1 LRGNAPS
8 KKNPDET
15 QARKEREDSN
25 RAWETQ
31 SPDSQATPNIA
42 KIDTNP
48 LTFPPV
54 ADLFRRFA
62 LKGWETTKPQQPK
75 PPLQTSR

>member
-1 LRGNAPS
+1 MKRKA
-8 KKNPDET
+8 K
-15 QARKEREDSN
+15 KEREDSN

-48 LTFPPV
+48 LTLRLSP
-54 ADLFRRFA
+54 DLFRRFV